1 MFEFDVKWSAIA
13 QAEEVTYT
21 RYADDLYF
29 STNQP
34 NVLQGILDR
43 LREYVTTGGVPT
55 LRINDR
61 KTAFSSR
68 KRRRLAAGLVLTS
81 DKKISI
87 GRHNKRMIKALVNQ
101 LKNGRLEAV
110 RLDHLRGWIAY
121 LHSVEPSFVIALQ
134 RKYELDFDDAQTW
147 RFDA

>member
-1 MFEFDVKWSAIA
+1 MFEFDVEWSRIA

-34 NVLQGILDR
+34 NVLQGILGSV
-43 LREYVTTGGVPT
+43 RESLNVGRGPT

-81 DKKISI
+81 DRKISI
-87 GRHNKRMIKALVNQ
+87 GRHKKRMLKALVNK
-101 LKNGRLEAV
+101 LKHKELGPERVA
-110 RLDHLRGWIAY
+110 HLRGWIAY
-121 LHSVEPSFVIALQ
+121 LRSVEPTFVTALEK
-134 RKYELDFDDAQTW
+134 KYHLEFRADATW
-147 RFDA
+147 EA

>member
-1 MFEFDVKWSAIA
+1 WSRIA

-21 RYADDLYF
+21 RYADDLYL

-34 NVLQGILDR
+34 NVLQGR
-43 LREYVTTGGVPT
+43 LGSVRESLNVGRGPT

-81 DKKISI
+81 DRKISI
-87 GRHNKRMIKALVNQ
+87 GRHKKRLLKSLVNKLKHKELPPEQ
-101 LKNGRLEAV
+101 LA
-110 RLDHLRGWIAY
+110 HLRGWIAY
-121 LHSVEPSFVIALQ
+121 LRSVEPVFVLALQ
-134 RKYELDFDDAQTW
+134 RKYNL
-147 RFDA
+147 